1 VVNLQQAFKS
11 HEDWVPVMPPSDG
24 FTDISVDRHEYQCFG
39 GYWNDMA
46 DNPAGWSAHLDASC
60 NYIANTADANWPT
73 YVGEFSLAVTECQK
87 YLNGGFH
94 TPYVPPDASESA
106 CAYYNSNW
114 DSFPDEYIDFLR
126 SYFIAQ
132 IDAFE
137 YGDKGAGWMMWTMK
151 TEDQCAPEW
160 DFIMLLEKGVIPAN
174 LCERETYC
182 SFTEAR

>member
-1 VVNLQQAFKS
+1 
-11 HEDWVPVMPPSDG
+11 
-24 FTDISVDRHEYQCFG
+24 
-39 GYWNDMA
+39 MA

-137 YGDKGAGWMMWTMK
+137 YGDKVRFVTRRMLIQ
-151 TEDQCAPEW
+151 TE
-160 DFIMLLEKGVIPAN
+160 FHN
-174 LCERETYC
+174 LCRN
-182 SFTEAR
+182 TEHSHQSLKQT